1 MTRQIDLRKKPSV
14 AFWATVVV
22 VVVLLAYP
30 LSFGPAC
37 WVVTGGGLR
46 TEWTLRLY
54 RPLIRNA
61 HRSPI
66 RQYAWLWGIDSEDVR
81 ILNVALDL
89 LDQEDAIVIPVNPPV
104 DLPADS

>member
-1 MTRQIDLRKKPSV
+1 MSDERKPLWPWIV
-14 AFWATVVV
+14 ALLIGLP
-22 VVVLLAYP
+22 VLYVA
-30 LSFGPAC
+30 SFGPAC

-66 RQYAWLWGIDSEDVR
+66 RQYALLWGVDGEDVR

-89 LDQEDAIVIPVNPPV
+89 QDLEDAIVIPVNPPV
-104 DLPADS
+104 DLPADSN